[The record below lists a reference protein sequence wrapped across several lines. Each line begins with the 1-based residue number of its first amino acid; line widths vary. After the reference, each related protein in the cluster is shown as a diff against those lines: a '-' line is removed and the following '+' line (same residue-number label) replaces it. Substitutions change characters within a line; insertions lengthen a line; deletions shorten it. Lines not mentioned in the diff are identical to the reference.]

1 MPKGFFMSNHIF
13 DYPLSPVEFS
23 VYAYLCRCRSSKSG
37 TCFPSFGTIAGACN
51 ISKRSVSSA
60 LNRLEELQL
69 IQRENQFRERRQTS
83 NLYTLLEV
91 NPLPAPGANDA
102 YSPVQPMRSPG
113 EPAALEVNQPNEI
126 KETHQEGHSINEICA
141 RAEIENLP
149 DRPMQETLRSVI
161 SRMYTADFI
170 MVDGTKIPQE
180 QVRRQLA
187 RLNSD
192 IIYHALQRMR
202 DNTAEVSRGSR
213 YLMACLY
220 NAVDDFYVQLD
231 IDVAQLTA
239 LPWP

>member
-1 MPKGFFMSNHIF
+1 MPKGFFISNHIF
-13 DYPLSPVEFS
+13 GYPLSPVEFS
-23 VYAYLCRCRSSKSG
+23 VYAYLCRCRNSKSG

-51 ISKRSVSSA
+51 ISKRSVSNA

-69 IQRENQFRERRQTS
+69 IRRENQFRERRQTS

-91 NPLPAPGANDA
+91 NPLPAPSAHDA
-102 YSPVQPMRSPG
+102 CTPAQPVLSPG
-113 EPAALEVNQPNEI
+113 EPDALEVNQPNEI
-126 KETHQEGHSINEICA
+126 KDTHQEGHSINEICA

-149 DRPMQETLRSVI
+149 EEQLRETLRSVI
-161 SRMYTADFI
+161 GRMYAADFI
-170 MVDGTKIPQE
+170 TVDGTKILRE
-180 QVRRQLA
+180 QVRRQLT

-192 IIYHALQRMR
+192 IIHHALQRMR

-220 NAVDDFYVQLD
+220 NAIDDFYVQLD
-231 IDVAQLTA
+231 IDVAQLTS